1 MIKMITNKEL
11 IEKAKNI
18 LNPKKINSSLG
29 IQTGYTGCALL
40 TKKDN
45 IYTGVNIDLSCGIGF
60 CAEHSAIATMITNNE
75 FDIKKIVAYSS
86 IDKIIPPCGRCR
98 ELMSQISKY
107 NYNSTEVIISN
118 NKSKKLK
125 ELLPLD
131 WKKYFK

>member
-18 LNPKKINSSLG
+18 LNPKKINSSLD

-40 TKKDN
+40 TKKGN

-75 FDIKKIVAYSS
+75 FEIKKIVAYSA
-86 IDKIIPPCGRCR
+86 IDKVIPPCGRCR

-107 NYNSTEVIISN
+107 NYNNTEVIVGL

-125 ELLPLD
+125 ELFPLD